1 MKLNFLKIDN
11 RELWVFNVYRN
22 FLYYINYLVGSNFIL
37 DYNIIDIRMR

>member
-1 MKLNFLKIDN
+1 MKLNFSKIDN

-22 FLYYINYLVGSNFIL
+22 FLYCINYLVGSNFIL